1 MDQAY
6 LRLLEESKERNAF
19 IKRQLKYLGK
29 FNTKNF
35 DHVVADFSSEVFE
48 GIDCLRCGNCC
59 RTIGPKMSESDIK
72 RACKAY
78 GLDQREFTETS
89 LRRDEELGWVCV
101 SMPCPFLRDDDGCAI
116 YDDRPHDC
124 ADFPYTEERGIQ
136 RSLGRL
142 AFNSEFCPAAY
153 LIAMK
158 VIEKYAPGVTK

>member
-29 FNTKNF
+29 FNIKNF
-35 DHVVADFSSEVFE
+35 DHVVADFSAEVFE
-48 GIDCLRCGNCC
+48 EIDCLECGNCC
-59 RTIGPKMSESDIK
+59 RTIGPKMSENDIK

-78 GLDQREFTETS
+78 GLDQRAFTDAS
-89 LRRDEELGWVCV
+89 LRRDEDLGWVCV
-101 SMPCPFLRDDDGCAI
+101 SMPCPFLRDDNSCAI
-116 YDDRPHDC
+116 YDDRPRDC
-124 ADFPYTEERGIQ
+124 AAFPYMEERGIQ

-142 AFNSEFCPAAY
+142 AFNTEFCPAAY

-158 VIEKYAPGVTK
+158 IIEKYAPGVTK